1 MPVDTHE
8 DIQLAAGV
16 EPVTDVPEKAYGGA
30 IYTPELTQDPDDL
43 ARRLI
48 LWSYAAAPVA
58 RPLSRAEGGAAE
70 YPVAMPT
77 EIKEDLKHGE
87 AKLRNL
93 SPDEFLKEADPL
105 HIGHGDRN
113 IIHSFE
119 KHIQHGDHLGPL
131 KLYEGGHQDG
141 RHRANA
147 AKALGV
153 KKVPVIDYRK
163 ADGGPVD
170 PVEAAKDTARNLT
183 PMGFYSAASEAASKI
198 PQKAPIDQILNKLKG
213 SPNVKAEELDQ
224 SGVRDAFAGQKSVD
238 PQEVAR
244 HLQENLPQV
253 QEKVLRDPYAI
264 GRELMDKAYALKMQ
278 GKLDEA
284 DALNAQARP
293 YMAQYRSKGP
303 NDAKYGEYQ
312 LSDPRDDFTVGNYRE
327 LLLHL
332 PEKIDTDSSA
342 KAAEMARSLNEK
354 YGERWASL
362 MTFDEVKKYEDLL
375 KSQESAEK
383 VNNYKSGH
391 WGETPNVLA
400 HIRMSDRGFA
410 FQKPYLHVEEVQS
423 DWGQNKR
430 DGEDVPEGPH
440 IGSTEGWT
448 DLALKRIL
456 QEAAK
461 GDYKK
466 ILFTAGK
473 DQSDR
478 YGLDKKFESIR
489 WSPDTKELLAEGLE
503 GLEDIEEKVH
513 AEALPGFIGKDLA
526 DKLLSQPIKTVGN
539 KQVHL
544 LRGGD
549 LKIENKGMRNY
560 YDRKLPER
568 MNKLVAQ
575 LDPSIKMKL
584 FDHTINLGTETDDGE
599 DRIHHLHSLEMTP
612 KLREAILKGLPAYDH
627 GGEVGKDRG
636 GSIIKRALAVL
647 SGLPK

>member
-1 MPVDTHE
+1 
-8 DIQLAAGV
+8 
-16 EPVTDVPEKAYGGA
+16 
-30 IYTPELTQDPDDL
+30 
-43 ARRLI
+43 
-48 LWSYAAAPVA
+48 
-58 RPLSRAEGGAAE
+58 
-70 YPVAMPT
+70 
-77 EIKEDLKHGE
+77 
-87 AKLRNL
+87 
-93 SPDEFLKEADPL
+93 
-105 HIGHGDRN
+105 
-113 IIHSFE
+113 
-119 KHIQHGDHLGPL
+119 
-131 KLYEGGHQDG
+131 
-141 RHRANA
+141 
-147 AKALGV
+147 
-153 KKVPVIDYRK
+153 
-163 ADGGPVD
+163 
-170 PVEAAKDTARNLT
+170 
-183 PMGFYSAASEAASKI
+183 
-198 PQKAPIDQILNKLKG
+198 
-213 SPNVKAEELDQ
+213 
-224 SGVRDAFAGQKSVD
+224 
-238 PQEVAR
+238 
-244 HLQENLPQV
+244 
-253 QEKVLRDPYAI
+253 
-264 GRELMDKAYALKMQ
+264 
-278 GKLDEA
+278 
-284 DALNAQARP
+284 
-293 YMAQYRSKGP
+293 
-303 NDAKYGEYQ
+303 
-312 LSDPRDDFTVGNYRE
+312 
-327 LLLHL
+327 
-332 PEKIDTDSSA
+332 
-342 KAAEMARSLNEK
+342 
-354 YGERWASL
+354 
-362 MTFDEVKKYEDLL
+362 
-375 KSQESAEK
+375 
-383 VNNYKSGH
+383 
-391 WGETPNVLA
+391 
-400 HIRMSDRGFA
+400 MSDRGFA

-461 GDYKK
+461 GNYKK

-612 KLREAILKGLPAYDH
+612 KLRAAILKGLPAYAS
-627 GGEVGKDRG
+627 GGGVDDDQPQSSDIVDIPDDNVPPLPYEDTCMVHSLAHVTGKTPEEVWNVAHKYWKFGVGISPSMASHTVKELGHEWHRDRSDLVYPDISGPATTVKRLIERLKQEPEDKKFIITTRYYGVPHAISYANGELRDMAETKPNARVSLVSEIRPRRGENASG
-636 GSIIKRALAVL
+636 GSVIKDALGVV
-647 SGLPK
+647 SKYSR

>member
-1 MPVDTHE
+1 VPQGQNEINTQEQQNDVYAKAQPTSTGLLRPPVLPAAQQGSIPRLPNYVQGFGGGYPSPSPQQPMPTG
-8 DIQLAAGV
+8 QSSNYPTGGFY
-16 EPVTDVPEKAYGGA
+16 DVWGPMFGMGLGSFFGGLGGFGGGFGGMG
-30 IYTPELTQDPDDL
+30 Y
-43 ARRLI
+43 
-48 LWSYAAAPVA
+48 
-58 RPLSRAEGGAAE
+58 AEGGA
-70 YPVAMPT
+70 V
-77 EIKEDLKHGE
+77 D
-87 AKLRNL
+87 
-93 SPDEFLKEADPL
+93 DEQRE
-105 HIGHGDRN
+105 
-113 IIHSFE
+113 
-119 KHIQHGDHLGPL
+119 
-131 KLYEGGHQDG
+131 
-141 RHRANA
+141 
-147 AKALGV
+147 
-153 KKVPVIDYRK
+153 
-163 ADGGPVD
+163 
-170 PVEAAKDTARNLT
+170 TT

-198 PQKAPIDQILNKLKG
+198 PQKAPIDQILNKLRG
-213 SPNVKAEELDQ
+213 SPNVKAEELDW

-244 HLQENLPQV
+244 HLQTNLPQV
-253 QEKVLRDPYAI
+253 QEKVLRDPYAV
-264 GRELMDKAYALKMQ
+264 GKELMDKAYALKMQ
-278 GKLDEA
+278 GKFDEA
-284 DALNAQARP
+284 DALNEQARP

-303 NDAKYGEYQ
+303 NDAKYDAYQ

-332 PEKIDTDSSA
+332 PSKSSDDLDKIEERFNTLSRQSADAMADWKRISEENEPGHPDTLAAYRRVSDIRREKND
-342 KAAEMARSLNEK
+342 AEEQLK
-354 YGERWASL
+354 K
-362 MTFDEVKKYEDLL
+362 VKSDFR
-375 KSQESAEK
+375 A
-383 VNNYKSGH
+383 NNYQSSH
-391 WGETPNVLA
+391 WEGTPNVLA

-430 DGEDVPEGPH
+430 DGEEVPEGPH

-612 KLREAILKGLPAYDH
+612 KLRAAILKGLPAFDH
-627 GGEVGKDRG
+627 GGSVIKD
-636 GSIIKRALAVL
+636 ALGVV
-647 SGLPK
+647 SKYSR

>member
-1 MPVDTHE
+1 VQGFGGGYPSPSPQQPMPMGQPSNYPT
-8 DIQLAAGV
+8 GGFY
-16 EPVTDVPEKAYGGA
+16 DVWGPMLGMGLGSFFGGLGGFGGGFGGMG
-30 IYTPELTQDPDDL
+30 Y
-43 ARRLI
+43 
-48 LWSYAAAPVA
+48 
-58 RPLSRAEGGAAE
+58 AEGGA
-70 YPVAMPT
+70 V
-77 EIKEDLKHGE
+77 D
-87 AKLRNL
+87 
-93 SPDEFLKEADPL
+93 DEQRE
-105 HIGHGDRN
+105 
-113 IIHSFE
+113 
-119 KHIQHGDHLGPL
+119 
-131 KLYEGGHQDG
+131 
-141 RHRANA
+141 
-147 AKALGV
+147 
-153 KKVPVIDYRK
+153 
-163 ADGGPVD
+163 
-170 PVEAAKDTARNLT
+170 TT

-213 SPNVKAEELDQ
+213 SPNVKAEELDW

-244 HLQENLPQV
+244 HLQTNLPQV

-264 GRELMDKAYALKMQ
+264 GRELMDKAHALKMQ

-284 DALNAQARP
+284 DALNEQARP

-327 LLLHL
+327 VLLHL
-332 PEKIDTDSSA
+332 PEKIDADRSA
-342 KAAEMARSLNEK
+342 KAAEMARSLSEK
-354 YGERWASL
+354 YGERWTSL

-375 KSQESAEK
+375 KSQELAEK
-383 VNNYKSGH
+383 GTNYQSGH
-391 WGETPNVLA
+391 WQGTPNVLA

-440 IGSTEGWT
+440 IGSIEGWT

-461 GDYKK
+461 GNYKK

-513 AEALPGFIGKDLA
+513 AEALPSFIGKDLA
-526 DKLLSQPIKTVGN
+526 EKLLSQPIKTVGN

-612 KLREAILKGLPAYDH
+612 KLRAAILKGLPAFEH
-627 GGEVGKDRG
+627 GGSVIKD
-636 GSIIKRALAVL
+636 ALGVV
-647 SGLPK
+647 SKYSR